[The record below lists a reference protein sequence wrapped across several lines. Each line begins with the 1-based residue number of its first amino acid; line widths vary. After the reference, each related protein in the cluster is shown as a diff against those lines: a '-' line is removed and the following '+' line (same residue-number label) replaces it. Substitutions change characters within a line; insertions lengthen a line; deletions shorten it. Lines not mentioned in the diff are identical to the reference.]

1 MLSRGTTYLISSIP
15 KKLDMSAMQIVLKIN
30 NSELSDFEFSV
41 ASDSD
46 YTRGVPF
53 IKPRKLNA
61 AGE

>member
-1 MLSRGTTYLISSIP
+1 
-15 KKLDMSAMQIVLKIN
+15 MSAMQIVLKILN